1 METEKKVISILLRN
15 IINQNISENIF
26 TKDLIEEVKKDGELF
41 EYFLRNTRLS
51 NISKML
57 REYKSLFPCNGDF
70 SLEKDIAVL
79 YLQEYKGQGTQK
91 YTKDILKIIPEME
104 ILEDKTWIK
113 EMFETNNLVY
123 NYIDEKLLE
132 KLVVNDW
139 FKDIL
144 LDTSSLDF
152 SKFIKYID
160 NNDTQRVW
168 KFLSHDLSS
177 FQHLAFDSRMN
188 TFIIDNM
195 FSQMK
200 SNDIVYKDWAER
212 INIAQN
218 LAASIAKY
226 EEDNPGKD
234 ITVEKYKEDILF
246 IGGYCKSFSKD
257 EKLFV
262 LNNRMQMMNEDSLE
276 VLSKNPVLL
285 YLTKGLDIKD
295 QDVFF
300 FNEMIT
306 YFSKIIEGQD
316 LRFLRDSDIT
326 IIKDICKK
334 INAGEYLET
343 FQYSKNDFPNVIEN
357 LKIVLFEK
365 LILEEAPK
373 HDVKYKVKKF

>member
-113 EMFETNNLVY
+113 EMFETNKLVY

-160 NNDTQRVW
+160 KNDTQRVW
-168 KFLSHDLSS
+168 RFLSHDLSS

-200 SNDIVYKDWAER
+200 SNDIVYKDWSER

>member
-226 EEDNPGKD
+226 EEDNPSKD

-300 FNEMIT
+300 FNEMII

>member
-26 TKDLIEEVKKDGELF
+26 TKDLIEEVKKDAELF
-41 EYFLRNTRLS
+41 ELFLRNTRLS
-51 NISKML
+51 NVAKLL
-57 REYKSLFPCNGDF
+57 REYKVLFPSNGDF
-70 SLEKDIAVL
+70 SLEKDVAVL

-113 EMFETNNLVY
+113 EMFETNSLVY

-152 SKFIKYID
+152 SKFMKYID
-160 NNDTQRVW
+160 KNDTHRVW

-200 SNDIVYKDWAER
+200 SNDIMYKDWSQR

-218 LAASIAKY
+218 LASSIAKY
-226 EEDNPGKD
+226 EEDNPNKD
-234 ITVEKYKEDILF
+234 ITVEKYKEDLLF

-257 EKLFV
+257 EKLHV
-262 LNNRMQMMNEDSLE
+262 LNRRMEMMNEDSLE
-276 VLSKNPVLL
+276 ILSKNPVLL
-285 YLTKGLDIKD
+285 YLTKGLDIKE

-300 FNEMIT
+300 FNEMMT

>member
-1 METEKKVISILLRN
+1 METEKKVIRILLRN

-57 REYKSLFPCNGDF
+57 REYKILFPCNGDF

-91 YTKDILKIIPEME
+91 YTRDILKIIPEVE

-160 NNDTQRVW
+160 KNDTQRVW
-168 KFLSHDLSS
+168 KFLSHDLNS

-200 SNDIVYKDWAER
+200 SNDIVYKDWSER

>member
-1 METEKKVISILLRN
+1 METEKKVIRILLRN

-57 REYKSLFPCNGDF
+57 REYKILFPCNGDF

-91 YTKDILKIIPEME
+91 YTRDILKIIPEVE

-160 NNDTQRVW
+160 KNDTQRVW

-200 SNDIVYKDWAER
+200 SNDIVYKDWSER

>member
-160 NNDTQRVW
+160 KNDTQRVW
-168 KFLSHDLSS
+168 NFLSHDLSS

-200 SNDIVYKDWAER
+200 SNDIVYKDWSER

-326 IIKDICKK
+326 IVKDICKK

>member
-160 NNDTQRVW
+160 KNDTQRVW

-200 SNDIVYKDWAER
+200 SNDIVYKDWSER

-300 FNEMIT
+300 FNEMII